1 MALHANALKHHHP
14 HMHHAKIV
22 KIKWPSSLTFPL
34 ILFLIVTCFYWKL
47 VFTYQYDWMWGPD
60 LGQQVLPWWEEE
72 ARQIQHSQFPLWD
85 PHNWMGQPLLGQ
97 AQPGAAYPLNWLLW
111 LIPRQH
117 GHMQMWALQ
126 WYYVAIHYMAALF
139 CYLLCRDLGRSR
151 IAALIAGL
159 AFSLAGYVGW
169 TDWPQMVNGAVWAPL
184 VFLFLLRAVRGVH
197 PWASASW
204 CGACLGMAWLSGHH
218 QVPIFLSLAAAGT
231 WLYYI
236 FREGRPNLRI
246 AQLAALAMILG
257 PIVGALQILP
267 AQEYGRLAW
276 RWAGAADHLGW
287 QDMIPYYVHI
297 QHALHPIFLFGIFI
311 PGFDAHAGPFL
322 GMVAVS
328 LAVFGIAIYWRQHA
342 VKLFGAIAIGG
353 LIYSL
358 GGHSVFNGLIYAV
371 VPFVEKARV
380 PAMATLLFHL
390 GFAVIAAFG
399 VDALRSQAAEIG
411 TETIWFRRI
420 NLGVAAVG
428 SVLGAI
434 IFAILL
440 SRSMAWNMDD
450 RVVVTMF
457 VTLLLASLL
466 YAWRT
471 NNLSPVQAVTLLT
484 LLLLFE
490 VGNEAGFMLAD
501 RNDWGR
507 RQFVEKAWSNGD
519 LADFLQRQ
527 PGPFR
532 VETQTDDIVRN
543 WGDYYN
549 LDFPSAQAGV
559 TINSFNLETHTLPT
573 RKLVGT
579 KYTLA
584 RESTQAD
591 QREVFRGA
599 SGIAVYENA
608 GVFPRAWA
616 IHGFVPIKEVNEGR
630 AFINDHLEDL
640 RSKALFL
647 GDPPRNLA
655 CQGAQDN
662 VSVTKYQPE
671 QVTLQ
676 AQMSCAGMVVLSDT
690 YYPGWD
696 AKVDGKPAQ
705 IYEVDFAF
713 RGVIVPS
720 GSHQIAF
727 RYRPRSFFAGVALTL
742 SGLLGAALIT
752 IVSRKNSP
760 LAQKK

>member
-1 MALHANALKHHHP
+1 
-14 HMHHAKIV
+14 MHHAKIV
-22 KIKWPSSLTFPL
+22 NFKWPSSLTFPL

-47 VFTYQYDWMWGPD
+47 VFTYQYDWIWGPD

-111 LIPRQH
+111 LVPRQH

-126 WYYVAIHYMAALF
+126 WYYVVIHYMAALF

-151 IAALIAGL
+151 AASLIAGL

-184 VFLFLLRAVRGVH
+184 VFLFLLRAARGVH

-204 CGACLGMAWLSGHH
+204 CGVCLGMAWLSGHH

-236 FREGRPNLRI
+236 FRERRPNLKI
-246 AQLAALAMILG
+246 AQLAVLAMILG

-276 RWAGAADHLGW
+276 RWAGAADHIGW
-287 QDMIPYYVHI
+287 QDVIPYYVHVD
-297 QHALHPIFLFGIFI
+297 HALHPIFLFGIFI

-328 LAVFGIAIYWRQHA
+328 LAMLGLTIYWRQHA

-353 LIYSL
+353 LVYSL
-358 GGHSVFNGLIYAV
+358 GGHSVFQGLIYAV

-390 GFAVIAAFG
+390 GFVVMAAYG
-399 VDALRSQAAEIG
+399 VDALRSQSAELG
-411 TETIWFRRI
+411 TESIWFRRI
-420 NLGVAAVG
+420 NLGVAVAG
-428 SVLGAI
+428 SILGAI

-450 RVVVTMF
+450 RVVITMF
-457 VTLLLASLL
+457 VALLLAGLL
-466 YAWRT
+466 YAWRMH
-471 NNLSPVQAVTLLT
+471 NLGPVQALTLLT
-484 LLLLFE
+484 MLLLFE
-490 VGNEAGFMLAD
+490 VGNESSFMLAD

-507 RQFVEKAWSNGD
+507 RQFIEKAWSNGD

-532 VETQTDDIVRN
+532 VETQTEDIVRN

-573 RKLVGT
+573 RKLVGV

-584 RESTQAD
+584 REPTQPD

-616 IHGFVPIKEVNEGR
+616 VHDFIPIKSVNEGR
-630 AFINDHLEDL
+630 AFINEHFQDL
-640 RSKALFL
+640 RGKAMFM
-647 GDPPRNLA
+647 GDPPPNLA
-655 CQGAQDN
+655 CQGAADN
-662 VSVTKYQPE
+662 VSVTKYEPE
-671 QVTLQ
+671 RVTLQ
-676 AQMSCAGMVVLSDT
+676 AQMSCNGMVVLSDT
-690 YYPGWD
+690 NYPGWD

-713 RGVIVPS
+713 RGVIVPA
-720 GSHQIAF
+720 GSHQITF
-727 RYRPRSFFAGVALTL
+727 RYRPRSFIAGVALTL

-752 IVSRKNSP
+752 IVGRKSTA